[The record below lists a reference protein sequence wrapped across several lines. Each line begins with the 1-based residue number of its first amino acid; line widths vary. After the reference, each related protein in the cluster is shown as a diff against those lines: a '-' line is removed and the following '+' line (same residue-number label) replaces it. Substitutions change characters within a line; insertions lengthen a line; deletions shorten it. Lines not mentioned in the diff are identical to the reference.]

1 MISSLL
7 LTSVLLSNFAIGSQ
21 ARFSDMSD
29 EDFVDFVDAHYD
41 MFETV
46 VEFSTKYGEKYHIL
60 FERGVVGAATGTAI
74 KYISAHAGAAYLV
87 GGGVEIAKGIYTDLR
102 SDQSKDKKIEQMEKQ
117 IEALVQRVNELE
129 RSMNGNNLPTLG
141 DFTAGHGH
149 ETRDQ
154 NTGRNDIRTSVYGLN
169 GRTFTTDSRETGP
182 HRDGYRE
189 YRDSSTREIRD
200 TVDRIYHDSMRDHSN
215 DNYVERR

>member
-1 MISSLL
+1 MITSLL
-7 LTSVLLSNFAIGSQ
+7 ITSLLLSNFAIGSQ
-21 ARFSDMSD
+21 ARFHDMSD
-29 EDFVDFVDAHYD
+29 EDFSDFVDAHYD
-41 MFETV
+41 MFESV
-46 VEFSTKYGEKYHIL
+46 VEFVSEGNKYQIL

-87 GGGVEIAKGIYTDLR
+87 GGGVEIAKGLYTDLR
-102 SDQSKDKKIEQMEKQ
+102 SEAVKDQKIEQMEKQ
-117 IEALVQRVNELE
+117 IEMLVREVNELKK
-129 RSMNGNNLPTLG
+129 SINGNNIPTLG

-149 ETRDQ
+149 ELRSE
-154 NTGRNDIRTSVYGLN
+154 NTGRDDIRTSVYGLN

-200 TVDRIYHDSMRDHSN
+200 TVDRIYHDSMRDRSR
-215 DNYVERR
+215 DNYVEKK